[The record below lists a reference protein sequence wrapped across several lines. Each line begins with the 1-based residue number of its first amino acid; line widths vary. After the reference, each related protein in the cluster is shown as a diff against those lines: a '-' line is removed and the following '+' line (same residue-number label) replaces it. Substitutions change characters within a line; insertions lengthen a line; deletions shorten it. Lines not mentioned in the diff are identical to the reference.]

1 MPNLPLTRNFS
12 LVNGGLLYSLLVR
25 LRLVTPGAS
34 VALPVVAVFLLL
46 SWLPL
51 LFLTI
56 AEEHFVGAVV
66 RVPFV
71 LDFAVHLRFL
81 AALPILLLSE
91 RIIGQR
97 IAEAVWH
104 FEEFGLVAERDRPKM
119 EAAVEEAKRR
129 RDSLAPEIFI
139 VFLIAVAGFL
149 GWREI
154 LLVSTWLQ
162 PSPGSAT
169 LAGLWYAAISVPLFQ
184 FVLLRW
190 FWRFV
195 IWALLLW
202 RIARISLQLSPAHPD
217 TAGGLGYL
225 GLVQEKF
232 GLLILAF
239 SILTSANTGE
249 RILYDGI
256 SLTTL
261 QPTLLTFVALM
272 IGVFVAPLFVFTPT
286 LISVKRRGLLQY
298 GGLAIRYVR
307 LFENRWILE
316 KRENELLGTGDIQS
330 LADLG
335 TSYDYVRKMRPFVFN
350 GGNLAALGAAAVIP
364 LLPLA
369 LTLLPIKEIIRLLW
383 KLLF

>member
-1 MPNLPLTRNFS
+1 
-12 LVNGGLLYSLLVR
+12 
-25 LRLVTPGAS
+25 
-34 VALPVVAVFLLL
+34 
-46 SWLPL
+46 

-56 AEEHFVGAVV
+56 AEGHFVGAVV

-190 FWRFV
+190 FWRFA

-364 LLPLA
+364 FLPLA

>member
-1 MPNLPLTRNFS
+1 MSSLPTTRNFS
-12 LVNGGLLYSLLVR
+12 LVNGGPLYSLLVR

-34 VALPVVAVFLLL
+34 VGLRVVAFFLLL

-51 LFLTI
+51 LFLSI
-56 AEEHFVGAVV
+56 AEGHFVGAAV
-66 RVPFV
+66 RVPFFP
-71 LDFAVHLRFL
+71 DFAVHFRFL
-81 AALPILLLSE
+81 ATLPILLLSE

-104 FEEFGLVAERDRPKM
+104 FEEFGLVAERDRPEM
-119 EAAVEEAKRR
+119 EAAVEEARRR

-139 VFLIAVAGFL
+139 LLLIAVAGFL
-149 GWREI
+149 GWGET
-154 LLVSTWLQ
+154 LLASTWLE

-169 LAGLWYAAISVPLFQ
+169 LAGLWYAAISLPLFQ

-190 FWRFV
+190 LWRFA
-195 IWALLLW
+195 IWTLLLW

-232 GLLILAF
+232 GLHILAF
-239 SILTSANTGE
+239 SILTSANAGE
-249 RILYDGI
+249 KILYDGI
-256 SLTTL
+256 SLTAL
-261 QPTLLTFVALM
+261 QPTLLTFVVLM
-272 IGVFVAPLFVFTPT
+272 IGVFVAPLLVFTPT
-286 LISVKRRGLLQY
+286 LVSVKRRGLLQY

-307 LFENRWILE
+307 LFENRWIRE
-316 KRENELLGTGDIQS
+316 KREEELLGTGDIQS

-335 TSYDYVRKMRPFVFN
+335 ASYDYVRKMKPFAFN

-364 LLPLA
+364 LLPLT
-369 LTLLPIKEIIRLLW
+369 LTLLPAEEVMRLLW